1 MIDRETVIK
10 GIECCSRPNNT
21 NLCGEC
27 PYNKSETRFGC
38 MHRLITDVFAML
50 KEQEPKHVKV
60 REQIFSI
67 KRGYC
72 PKCGIEMFNDTYPHW
87 CGNCG
92 QEVIW
97 DD

>member
-1 MIDRETVIK
+1 MMDKLTIMSWLEGLAQDDWRE
-10 GIECCSRPNNT
+10 CHSD
-21 NLCGEC
+21 
-27 PYNKSETRFGC
+27 SEVQEIARQT
-38 MHRLITDVFAML
+38 LALL

-60 REQIFSI
+60 KEQIFSI

-72 PKCGIEMFNDTYPHW
+72 PNCGIEMFNDTYPHW